1 MTARPYDPAIAPR
14 GDKPVAGYH
23 ALSALAVCSLALGAL
38 SVLAFVNRS
47 LAVIPLTAIVLGLV
61 ALRRIRRAP
70 QELTG
75 AREALGGIALA
86 AVFWIAGYGW
96 LIIDEIREVPAGY
109 EGISYE
115 TLQPD
120 KDKPNEWIPQK
131 AEEMA
136 ADKRRVFIQGY
147 MMPTRQL
154 IGLKHF
160 TLCPTNGF
168 CRYCNPAPTRTEMIR
183 VTLEGDLTAEYTT
196 RLIGI
201 GGIFGLDVKNPSG
214 VPYSMTVD
222 YLK

>member
-23 ALSALAVCSLALGAL
+23 ALSALAVSSLALGAL
-38 SVLAFVNRS
+38 SVLTFVHWS
-47 LAVIPLTAIVLGLV
+47 LAVVPSAAIVLGLL

-86 AVFWIAGYGW
+86 AAFWITGYGW
-96 LIIDEIREVPAGY
+96 LVIDEWRDVPTGY
-109 EGISYE
+109 EAISYE

-120 KDKPNEWIPQK
+120 EKSPDELPEKALQLANDKK
-131 AEEMA
+131 
-136 ADKRRVFIQGY
+136 RVFIKGF
-147 MMPTRQL
+147 MMPTRQQ

-160 TLCPTNGF
+160 ILCPTNGV
-168 CRYCNPAPTRTEMIR
+168 CPYCIPKPTRTEMIR
-183 VTLEGDLTAEYTT
+183 VTLEGDWTAVYTQ

-201 GGIFGLDVKNPSG
+201 GGLFGVDAKNPSG
-214 VPYSMTVD
+214 IPYSMDVD
-222 YLK
+222 VVK